1 MYDHVT
7 VTAERRW
14 LIQSSWKRM
23 QCCLRSCSLSASQH
37 CLDSRQFATRCKD
50 VRLKTWQRKTTFG
63 INHARYIASIS
74 SLSTQRQMFLVQA
87 EMKSFVFVQT
97 SRVICSSDLPE
108 SILSSHSANIR
119 ISQQNIAQRLRM
131 AQLEKTTRFSAAIH
145 TDKDTLMLIID
156 AFCNKLSPS
165 YHEDTEG
172 RHWDYWQ
179 GPIRDRSLNDLKKR
193 KLSFK
198 WCANIMLSIHIT
210 SYC

>member
-1 MYDHVT
+1 MLFEILF
-7 VTAERRW
+7 AFRFSA
-14 LIQSSWKRM
+14 LSGFSSICEVM
-23 QCCLRSCSLSASQH
+23 Q
-37 CLDSRQFATRCKD
+37 RCKIENLAKKNN
-50 VRLKTWQRKTTFG
+50 VWNQSCALHRFHIITVHSTT
-63 INHARYIASIS
+63 
-74 SLSTQRQMFLVQA
+74 MFLVQA

-131 AQLEKTTRFSAAIH
+131 AQVENTTRFSAAIH
-145 TDKDTLMLIID
+145 TDEDTLMLIID

-165 YHEDTEG
+165 NHEDTEG

-179 GPIRDRSLNDLKKR
+179 RPIRDRSLNDLKKSWKKR